1 MHLLEEVVEER
12 DDVELR
18 LAVRENN
25 YLVSSNFIKWRIFI
39 TSTK

>member
-1 MHLLEEVVEER
+1 MHLFEEVLEER

-25 YLVSSNFIKWRIFI
+25 SPVSSNFTKWRIFI